1 MMKVLA
7 GGAFAKINRPRKLL
21 INCISVDWILKM
33 TNKSRMIKE
42 RESEG
47 LYVFTVYWIR
57 IIAKLKMINEKILW
71 GFCQNHWSN
80 PLNLLYQTTLK
91 TSQYTI
97 VAEKWDN
104 IGLTYPYHKYSVY
117 FSFIFFSA
125 WRQSPIMAIM
135 VNIEEIK
142 SKHTTLVL
150 N

>member
-7 GGAFAKINRPRKLL
+7 GGAFAKINRLRKLL

-33 TNKSRMIKE
+33 TKSRMIKE

-47 LYVFTVYWIR
+47 LYVFTVYWLR
-57 IIAKLKMINEKILW
+57 IIAKVKMINEKILW
-71 GFCQNHWSN
+71 VFCQNHWFN
-80 PLNLLYQTTLK
+80 PLNLLCQTTLK

-104 IGLTYPYHKYSVY
+104 IGLMYPYHKYSVY
-117 FSFIFFSA
+117 FSFIFFSV
-125 WRQSPIMAIM
+125 WRQFPIMAIL
-135 VNIEEIK
+135 VNMEEIK
-142 SKHTTLVL
+142 SKQTTLVL